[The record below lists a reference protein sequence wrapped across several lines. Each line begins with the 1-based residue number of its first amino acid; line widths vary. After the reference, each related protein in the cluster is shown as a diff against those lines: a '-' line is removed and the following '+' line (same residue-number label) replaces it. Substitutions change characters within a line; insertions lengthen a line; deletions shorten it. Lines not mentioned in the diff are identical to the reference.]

1 MTRKIRILI
10 ADDHAIV
17 RDGLS
22 AILSFQ
28 NDMTVVGEADDGDAA
43 VRKTEETHPDLVIMD
58 LLMPLTDGA
67 QATEEIKRRHPGTK
81 VVILTSFGDSANVS
95 RALSAGADGA
105 VTKTMPKEQLIEAIR
120 DVAAGRQMIAP
131 EIRQSLRE
139 NEALPNL
146 TTRQQD
152 ILHALSRG
160 LTNKDIAKQQG
171 LSMAGV
177 KFHLL
182 TIFRKLDVSNRS
194 EAIAV
199 ALRKQLLRT

>member
-43 VRKTEETHPDLVIMD
+43 VRKTDETHPDLVIMD

-67 QATEEIKRRHPGTK
+67 QATEEIKHRHPGTK

-105 VTKTMPKEQLIEAIR
+105 ITKTMPKEQLIEAIR
-120 DVAAGRQMIAP
+120 DVAAGRQVIAP

-199 ALRKQLLRT
+199 ALRKQLLRP